1 MSICSTF
8 YITEKWNASVPATH
22 YSMRHHPPVLLCHFN
37 TTWTETGIYQEN
49 VCRINGADGFP
60 LDTPWPL
67 KGSLAR
73 NPDSTVS
80 SDSEP
85 LVQTEHDFIP
95 MKPSFCEMSFQ

>member
-1 MSICSTF
+1 MSYFF
-8 YITEKWNASVPATH
+8 YITEKLECLRPSHSLFYEASSSSVACHLNA
-22 YSMRHHPPVLLCHFN
+22 
-37 TTWTETGIYQEN
+37 TWTETGIYQEN

-67 KGSLAR
+67 KSSLVR

-80 SDSEP
+80 SDSDP

-95 MKPSFCEMSFQ
+95 MKPFFCEMSFQ